1 MRADMIHTRQRGFSL
16 LEVLITLV
24 VLGAGLISLAK
35 FQGTVLQ
42 DNDLAKARSVAVQL
56 AEQKIEELRSFN
68 VLTDAE
74 GARSY
79 QSIVANLAGESI
91 DIPDVNVAYTR
102 TWTVAGFC
110 FPAGNTA
117 PTPAGANCRRPTI
130 PDFKNVTVAVAW
142 VDMDGNQ
149 QNVSLVTSIAAL
161 DPANSGRI
169 LQMDARR
176 PVNSCNELDAPPRVP
191 PIPCE

>member
-1 MRADMIHTRQRGFSL
+1 MRVGIIHTQQGGFSL

-42 DNDLAKARSVAVQL
+42 DNDIAKARSVAVQL
-56 AEQKIEELRSFN
+56 AEQKIEELRSFR

-79 QSIVANLAGESI
+79 QSIATNAAGESI
-91 DIPDVNVAYTR
+91 EHPNVTYAR
-102 TWTVAGFC
+102 AWTVASFC
-110 FPAGNTA
+110 FPARNAAAA
-117 PTPAGANCRRPTI
+117 PADANCRRPTI
-130 PDFKNVTVAVAW
+130 PDFKNVTVRVAW
-142 VDMDGNQ
+142 LDTDGVQ

-169 LQMDARR
+169 LQTDARR
-176 PVNSCNELDAPPRVP
+176 PVNSCNELFAPPHTP